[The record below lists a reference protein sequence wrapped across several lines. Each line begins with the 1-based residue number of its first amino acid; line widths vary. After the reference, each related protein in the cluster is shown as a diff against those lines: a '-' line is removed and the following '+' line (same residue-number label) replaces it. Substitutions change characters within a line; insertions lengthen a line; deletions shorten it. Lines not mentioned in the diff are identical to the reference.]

1 LFSQIKIDS
10 HSIYPH
16 ILDKKRITHYVLKI
30 PVSQCLLIPLSE
42 LPERLL
48 LLLSSSSSSSSSS
61 TTAAGICEV
70 FAEKSQFEIIV
81 FFICRKS
88 GADSP
93 GNSALAYQN

>member
-48 LLLSSSSSSSSSS
+48 LLLSSSSS